1 MLTDPL
7 ADMLTRMRNAIKAK
21 FEKADIP
28 SSRLKVSVANLLK
41 REGYIK
47 DFKIVSSH
55 NNKKILQVFLR
66 YDEHNQS
73 VITGMKRV
81 SKPSLRIYA
90 RNDNIPSVMSGMG
103 LAILS
108 TPKGVMTDRE
118 ARDLHTGGEV
128 LCFVW

>member
-7 ADMLTRMRNAIKAK
+7 ADMLTRIRNAIKAK

-41 REGYIK
+41 KEGYIK
-47 DFKIVSSH
+47 DFKIQSS
-55 NNKKILQVFLR
+55 NNKKILRVFLR
-66 YDEHNQS
+66 YDEQNQS
-73 VITGMKRV
+73 VITGIKRV
-81 SKPSLRIYA
+81 SKPSLRVYA
-90 RNDNIPSVMSGMG
+90 RKDNIPSVMSGLG

-108 TPKGVMTDRE
+108 TSKGVVTDRE
-118 ARDLHTGGEV
+118 ARDLHIGGEV